1 MTIFRT
7 IALALLLL
15 AAPAIAAP
23 PPQWTV
29 DPGKSTLGFSGT
41 QTGARFTGR
50 FNRYKATIAFNPD
63 HPEASRIAVAV
74 DLGSAA
80 TGDTQRDTA
89 LPGKDWFDVAQ
100 FPVARFI
107 TTSIQH
113 KGGNTYVAAGN
124 LMLHGVT
131 RQVVLPFTLTIS
143 GDTAH
148 AKGHAQLVRNAFG
161 VGQGAWATGQWVA
174 LEVGVDIDIVAT
186 RAH

>member
-1 MTIFRT
+1 MILFRT
-7 IALALLLL
+7 VAFPLLLL
-15 AAPAIAAP
+15 AVPTVAAP

-50 FNRYKATIAFNPD
+50 FSRYKAAIAFDPD
-63 HPEASRIAVAV
+63 HLEASRIAVAV
-74 DLGSAA
+74 DLGSSA

-100 FPVARFI
+100 FPVARFV
-107 TTSIQH
+107 TTAIQR
-113 KGGNTYVAAGN
+113 KSGNAYVATGK
-124 LMLHGVT
+124 LTLHGVT
-131 RQVVLPFTLTIS
+131 RPVVLPFTLTIS

-148 AKGHAQLVRNAFG
+148 ARGHVQLLRNAFG
-161 VGQGAWATGQWVA
+161 VGQGVWSSGQWVA

-186 RAH
+186 RAR